1 MNPRLHRRLCL
12 TRALVALLAM
22 AALIESYSSAQA
34 ATTPSPSSV
43 RVTTGRPL
51 AVNIHA
57 ARPRSSAVEPNTD
70 DDDGAVQDNGD
81 GVSFGRALDLQGIP
95 LRLASARPKNAAMG
109 LFPPGLYSGPF
120 VQPSGLPVRANG
132 VSSGFGTRWH
142 PLLGGYR
149 FHAGLDL
156 VAPVGTQI
164 VATSPGIVAE
174 AGWCGGY
181 GYCVTIDH
189 GRGYHTLYGHLSRVD
204 VIAGEKVSMGQRLGL
219 VGSTGLSTG
228 PHLHYEVRV
237 NGHSVNPRAYLRQ

>member
-1 MNPRLHRRLCL
+1 MKPGRHRRLGP
-12 TRALVALLAM
+12 TRALMALLAM
-22 AALIESYSSAQA
+22 HALIASHNSALT
-34 ATTPSPSSV
+34 ATTPRTSSV
-43 RVTTGRPL
+43 RVTTVRPL
-51 AVNIHA
+51 TVNIHA
-57 ARPRSSAVEPNTD
+57 VRPGKSAVEPNSD
-70 DDDGAVQDNGD
+70 ADDGAVHDNGD
-81 GVSFGRALDLQGIP
+81 GVSFGRALDLRGIP
-95 LRLASARPKNAAMG
+95 LRLASVRPKNAAMG

-164 VATSPGIVAE
+164 VATSPGIVTE

-189 GRGYHTLYGHLSRVD
+189 GRGCHTLYGHLSRLD
-204 VIAGEKVSMGQRLGL
+204 VIAGERVSMGQGLGL

-237 NGHSVNPRAYLRQ
+237 NGRSVNPRAYLRQ